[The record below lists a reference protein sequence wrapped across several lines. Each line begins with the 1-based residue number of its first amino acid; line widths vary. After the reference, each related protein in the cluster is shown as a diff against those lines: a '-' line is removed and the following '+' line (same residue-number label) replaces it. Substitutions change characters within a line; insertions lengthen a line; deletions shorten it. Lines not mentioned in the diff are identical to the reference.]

1 MAGNRHHGIR
11 IRFIGSLCGG
21 IGPGGLALNDAP
33 KCALRFLVSGYPA
46 RQWRVASIRQK
57 RDDSS
62 RHKCGFESRHASTHP
77 GWCEAEQVQVGK
89 PDSRKGQPDE
99 TEARNQRH
107 HPLSL

>member
-1 MAGNRHHGIR
+1 MRAGQAAKATVGWLRQAVNLELRSRG
-11 IRFIGSLCGG
+11 FDSL
-21 IGPGGLALNDAP
+21 
-33 KCALRFLVSGYPA
+33 
-46 RQWRVASIRQK
+46 
-57 RDDSS
+57 S
-62 RHKCGFESRHASTHP
+62 RYTHP